1 MTESTPEPRASLP
14 ARVPWGAVVAYIVI
28 AFGLAWLVALPL
40 WLHDGLHNA
49 LAKPLLI
56 VLMYIPAAAA
66 LIVVLTIQRLR
77 PASIPEYLGIWP
89 LRPVKRTLLL
99 CVAGIVGGALLIIV
113 GVFLAAALGVVRL
126 DLANFS
132 GFRDV
137 IERTTGR
144 PLEQPVGVLVAVQL
158 VTIPF
163 AAVFNGLATI
173 GEELGWRG
181 WLLPSLRPL
190 GTWAALVI
198 SGAIWGLWHAPV
210 ILLGYDFDE
219 PNLFG
224 VGMMTGSSIL
234 LGTLVGWLRLRSASV
249 WPCVFA
255 HGAANAAGGFIAL
268 VYMAGTPVDPVAAG
282 PGGWATWIVMAVVI
296 AVLAATGQF
305 RVQPRL
311 DTRPRP
317 APSSPS

>member
-1 MTESTPEPRASLP
+1 MTESIPEPRAPLA
-14 ARVPWGAVVAYIVI
+14 ARVPWGAVVVYIVI

-40 WLHDGLHNA
+40 WLHDGLGNP
-49 LAKPLLI
+49 LAKMLLI
-56 VLMYIPAAAA
+56 VMMYTPAAAA
-66 LIVVLTIQRLR
+66 LIVVLTIQRPR
-77 PASIPEYLGIWP
+77 PANIPEYLGIWP

-99 CVAGIVGGALLIIV
+99 CVAGIVGGALRIIA

-126 DLANFS
+126 DLVHLS
-132 GFRDV
+132 GFRDLV
-137 IERTTGR
+137 ERKTGR
-144 PLEQPVGVLVAVQL
+144 ALAQPTAVLVATQL
-158 VTIPF
+158 ITIPF
-163 AAVFNGLATI
+163 GAVFNGLATI

-190 GTWAALVI
+190 GTWPALVI

-210 ILLGYDFDE
+210 ILLGYNFDQ

-224 VGMMTGSSIL
+224 VAMMTGGTVL

-255 HGAANAAGGFIAL
+255 HGAVNAAAGFIVL
-268 VYMAGTPVDPVAAG
+268 VAMAGAPVDPVAAA
-282 PGGWATWIVMAVVI
+282 PLGWVTWIVMAVVI

-311 DTRPRP
+311 ERDVK
-317 APSSPS
+317 

>member
-1 MTESTPEPRASLP
+1 MAECTAEPCAPL
-14 ARVPWGAVVAYIVI
+14 AVRVPWGAIVAYIVI

-40 WLHDGLHNA
+40 WLHDGLRNP
-49 LAKPLLI
+49 LTKVLLI
-56 VLMYIPAAAA
+56 VTMFTPAAAA
-66 LIVVLTIQRLR
+66 LIVVLTIQRPR

-126 DLANFS
+126 DLVDFS

-137 IERTTGR
+137 IERTSDR
-144 PLEQPVGVLVAVQL
+144 ALPQPAAVLVAVQL

-163 AAVFNGLATI
+163 AAVFNGLFTI

-181 WLLPSLRPL
+181 WLLSSLRPL
-190 GTWAALVI
+190 GTWPALVI
-198 SGAIWGLWHAPV
+198 SGAIWGLWHAPI
-210 ILLGYDFDE
+210 ILLGYNFDQ

-224 VGMMTGSSIL
+224 VAMMTGDTIL

-249 WPCVFA
+249 WPGVFA
-255 HGAANAAGGFIAL
+255 HGALNAAGGFIGL
-268 VYMAGTPVDPVAAG
+268 VDMAGTPVDPVAAG
-282 PGGWATWIVMAVVI
+282 PAGWATWIVMAVVI
-296 AVLAATGQF
+296 AALAATGQF

-311 DTRPRP
+311 EK
-317 APSSPS
+317 SVK

>member
-1 MTESTPEPRASLP
+1 
-14 ARVPWGAVVAYIVI
+14 
-28 AFGLAWLVALPL
+28 
-40 WLHDGLHNA
+40 
-49 LAKPLLI
+49 
-56 VLMYIPAAAA
+56 
-66 LIVVLTIQRLR
+66 
-77 PASIPEYLGIWP
+77 
-89 LRPVKRTLLL
+89 
-99 CVAGIVGGALLIIV
+99 
-113 GVFLAAALGVVRL
+113 
-126 DLANFS
+126 
-132 GFRDV
+132 
-137 IERTTGR
+137 
-144 PLEQPVGVLVAVQL
+144 
-158 VTIPF
+158 
-163 AAVFNGLATI
+163 
-173 GEELGWRG
+173 
-181 WLLPSLRPL
+181 
-190 GTWAALVI
+190 VI

-255 HGAANAAGGFIAL
+255 HSAANAAGGFIAL

-317 APSSPS
+317 AASSPS